1 MPGSPRLVIGV
12 AGGTGSGKTTVARS
26 IVQRVGR
33 DRITEITQDS
43 YYRDLAHLEPG
54 ERAIRNFDHPDA
66 IEVELLAEH
75 LGMLRA
81 GESVDLPDYDFAEH
95 VRRPDT
101 QRVESRNVILV
112 EGILIL
118 ALPEVRR
125 LLDIRIFV
133 DTPGDIRF
141 IRRLRRD
148 VAERGRS
155 MNGVIDQY
163 LATVRPMHE
172 DFVEPSKRFADV
184 ILPEGGRNT
193 VALEILISRIEQDLR
208 V

>member
-1 MPGSPRLVIGV
+1 MPDHPSLVIGV

-26 IVQRVGR
+26 IVERVGP
-33 DRITEITQDS
+33 DRITEVTQDS
-43 YYRDLAHLEPG
+43 YYRDLAHLAPAQ
-54 ERAIRNFDHPDA
+54 RAARNFDHPDA
-66 IEVELLAEH
+66 IEADLLAGH
-75 LGMLRA
+75 LEALRA
-81 GESVDLPDYDFAEH
+81 GRSIDLPEYDFAAH
-95 VRRPDT
+95 VRRP
-101 QRVESRNVILV
+101 ESRRAHARSVVLV

-133 DTPGDIRF
+133 DTPSDIRF

-148 VAERGRS
+148 IAERGRS
-155 MNGVIDQY
+155 VNSVIDQY

-172 DFVEPSKRFADV
+172 DFVEPSKRYADV

-208 V
+208 G

>member
-1 MPGSPRLVIGV
+1 
-12 AGGTGSGKTTVARS
+12 
-26 IVQRVGR
+26 
-33 DRITEITQDS
+33 
-43 YYRDLAHLEPG
+43 
-54 ERAIRNFDHPDA
+54 
-66 IEVELLAEH
+66 
-75 LGMLRA
+75 
-81 GESVDLPDYDFAEH
+81 
-95 VRRPDT
+95 
-101 QRVESRNVILV
+101 VESRNVILV